1 MSANRS
7 EASSDR
13 VSRMCLAAVA
23 EPGDPGIAAA
33 VAANGASKVWAD
45 LAGAS
50 GEGAI
55 AARARR
61 LDPRDLVTRTRA
73 AGLRF
78 LIPGDDDW
86 PARLADLAG
95 CEPIHNL
102 TGDPLGLW
110 VAGRGSLG
118 ELTASS
124 IAMVGSRASSAYGDK
139 VAADIAAGLSASGRC
154 VLSGG
159 GYGIDAAAHRGCLSG
174 PTATVAVLAG
184 GADIPYP
191 SGHHPLFERIAE
203 RGVLVSELA
212 PGEHPTRIRF
222 LARSRLI
229 AAIARGTVL
238 VEAAARSGACNTVTW
253 ANALGR
259 TVMAVPG
266 PVTSCTSLTP
276 HRLIRG
282 GEAVLVTGAADV
294 LDLVGG

>member
-1 MSANRS
+1 MSARS

-13 VSRMCLAAVA
+13 VSRMCLAAVV
-23 EPGDPGIAAA
+23 EPGDPGVAAA

-45 LAGAS
+45 LVGAPD
-50 GEGAI
+50 EGAL

-61 LDPRDLVTRTRA
+61 LDPDDLADRTRT

-86 PARLADLAG
+86 PRGLADLAT
-95 CEPIHNL
+95 CEPINNL

-118 ELTASS
+118 ELAASS

-139 VAADIAAGLSASGRC
+139 VAADVAAELSDSGHC

-174 PTATVAVLAG
+174 HTATVAVLAG
-184 GADIPYP
+184 GADTAYP
-191 SGHHPLFERIAE
+191 SGHKPLFDRISE
-203 RGVLVSELA
+203 RGVVVSELA
-212 PGEHPTRIRF
+212 PGEYPTRIRF

-229 AAIARGTVL
+229 AAIAHGTIL

-253 ANALGR
+253 ANAMGR
-259 TVMAVPG
+259 AVMAVPG
-266 PVTSCTSLTP
+266 PVTNCTSVTP
-276 HRLIRG
+276 HRLIRDG
-282 GEAVLVTGAADV
+282 QATLITRAADV
-294 LDLVGG
+294 LELLGG